1 MTTIIWVIRG
11 RFCIIIRGFIIYVYL
26 EVFFLVV
33 FRIVVIVLDLFKLMG
48 LVSIRLYVKMYCYLK
63 KESFVVKEVNFND
76 VMG

>member
-63 KESFVVKEVNFND
+63 KESFVGKL
-76 VMG
+76 GKRG

>member
-1 MTTIIWVIRG
+1 MIRG

-48 LVSIRLYVKMYCYLK
+48 LVSICLYVKMYCYLK
-63 KESFVVKEVNFND
+63 KENFVVKL
-76 VMG
+76 GKRG

>member
-11 RFCIIIRGFIIYVYL
+11 RFCIIIRGFIIFVYL

-48 LVSIRLYVKMYCYLK
+48 LVSICLCVKMYCYLK
-63 KESFVVKEVNFND
+63 KESFVVKL
-76 VMG
+76 GKRG